1 LTSSSELFFFSKTN
15 IFIYVN
21 GKCLL
26 REPCATSTELGEFDD
41 PFEAKWYNCKY
52 EDEPKTLDDKNS
64 IDLFKK
70 LCSPMYTDDNMKLC
84 CSPNQL
90 IILKKDIATAE
101 AVIGGCSSCFLNFRI
116 FWCHLAC
123 DPNQADF
130 IIPIEYQHIDY
141 NNFTQVL
148 HNYEKSKHDN
158 SDNTNEP
165 EEHDPK
171 LKRRNAEEE
180 NAGEANDEAE
190 SNNAVH
196 EEPDNA
202 ENEKHDTEH
211 EKQDTPSTPKTNNQ
225 ESRKKVDAVTKI
237 EYYLSEDY
245 LMGFIESCRL
255 VFNLD
260 IL

>member
-1 LTSSSELFFFSKTN
+1 M
-15 IFIYVN
+15 
-21 GKCLL
+21 

-52 EDEPKTLDDKNS
+52 EDEPKPLDDKNS

-90 IILKKDIATAE
+90 TILKKDIATAE

-130 IIPIEYQHIDY
+130 IIPIEYQHIEY
-141 NNFTQVL
+141 KNFTQVL

-158 SDNTNEP
+158 SDNNDNNNEP

-171 LKRRNAEEE
+171 LNRRNAEEE
-180 NAGEANDEAE
+180 NPNEANEEAE
-190 SNNAVH
+190 SSNADH
-196 EEPDNA
+196 EEPHNA
-202 ENEKHDTEH
+202 ENDKHDTEH
-211 EKQDTPSTPKTNNQ
+211 EKQDKPSSPKTNNQ
-225 ESRKKVDAVTKI
+225 KKVDAVTKI

-255 VFNLD
+255 VFNFG